1 MREYIKQL
9 KENESTKIA
18 GFVTKIRDTKYMTFL
33 MVKDI
38 TGEIQVSFSKEEQS
52 SLVEEALKCTVGS
65 VVSITGKMVKSEY
78 VKNGGCE
85 FIPDGIKIESI
96 AAASPIDEGAEI
108 DSRLDYRWVDLRSE
122 RNTLIFKIQSALVEA
137 MREFMYE
144 NHFTEIHT
152 PKMIA
157 AASESGSDV
166 FEIQYFDRKAY
177 LAQSPQFYKQMAMA
191 SGFDRIF
198 EVGPVFRA
206 EKSFTNRHS
215 TEFTGFDIEFS
226 YIDSYEDVMKME
238 EDLLTY
244 ALKKVEEKYG
254 KELAEVFEKPLTV
267 PTKAFPR
274 VKLADLY
281 DEIEKRYGYT
291 VAESEK
297 TDLTSEAEKLGCRYA
312 MEEFGSEFLFVTDFK
327 PDKRAFYH
335 MRDENGMPLGYDLL
349 WRGVEITTGAQRE
362 HRYEVLKK
370 QAEEKGLGKD
380 VEFYLEFF
388 KYGCPPHGGFG
399 LGVDR
404 LTMLLLGLPSLKET
418 EFLFRGPNRLN
429 P

>member
-1 MREYIKQL
+1 MRTYINEL
-9 KENESTKIA
+9 KENEKTKIA
-18 GFVTKIRDTKYMTFL
+18 GFITKIRDTKYMVFL
-33 MVKDI
+33 ILKDV

-52 SLVEEALKCTVGS
+52 ALIEDALKCTVGS
-65 VVSITGKMVKSEY
+65 VVTIDGKMVLSEY
-78 VKNGGCE
+78 VKNGGKE
-85 FIPDGIKIESI
+85 FIPENLKIEAI
-96 AAASPIDEGAEI
+96 AAASPLDEGAEI
-108 DSRLDYRWVDLRSE
+108 DSRLDYRWVDLRSNK
-122 RNTLIFKIQSALVEA
+122 NTLIFRIQSALVEA
-137 MREFMYE
+137 MREYVYKE
-144 NHFTEIHT
+144 GFTEIHS

-166 FEIQYFDRKAY
+166 FELTYFDGKAY

-191 SGFDRIF
+191 AGFDRIF

-226 YIDSYEDVMKME
+226 YIDSYEDVMDME
-238 EDLLTY
+238 ENLLTY
-244 ALKKVEEKYG
+244 ALKKINEKYG
-254 KELAEVFEKPLTV
+254 KEIEEIFGKPVVV
-267 PTKAFPR
+267 PTKKFPR
-274 VKLADLY
+274 VKLKDLY

-291 VAESEK
+291 VPESEK
-297 TDLTSEAEKLGCRYA
+297 NDLTSEAEKLGCKFA
-312 MEEFGSEFLFVTDFK
+312 MEEYDSEFLFVTDFG
-327 PDKRAFYH
+327 PEKRAFYH
-335 MRDENGMPLGYDLL
+335 MRDENGTPLGYDLL

-362 HRYEVLKK
+362 HRYDILKR

-399 LGVDR
+399 LGIDR
-404 LTMLLLGLPSLKET
+404 LTMLLLNLPSLKET
-418 EFLFRGPNRLN
+418 EYIFRGPNRLT

>member
-1 MREYIKQL
+1 MRTYIAEL

-18 GFVTKIRDTKYMTFL
+18 GFVTKVRDTKYMVFL
-33 MVKDI
+33 MLKDV
-38 TGEIQVSFSKEEQS
+38 TGEIQVSFSKEENQN
-52 SLVEEALKCTVGS
+52 LIEDALKCTVGS
-65 VVSITGKMVKSEY
+65 VVSIEGKMVLSEY
-78 VKNGGCE
+78 VKNGGKE
-85 FIPDGIKIESI
+85 FLPEALKIESI
-96 AAASPIDEGAEI
+96 AAPSPIDDTAEI
-108 DSRLDYRWVDLRSE
+108 DSRLDYRWVDLRSNK
-122 RNTLIFKIQSALVEA
+122 NTLIFRIQSALVEA
-137 MREFMYE
+137 MRDFMYKE
-144 NHFTEIHT
+144 HFTEIHT

-166 FEIQYFDRKAY
+166 FEIKYFDGKAY

-191 SGFDRIF
+191 AGFDRIF

-215 TEFTGFDIEFS
+215 TEFTGFDLEFS
-226 YIDSYEDVMKME
+226 YIDSFEDVMVME
-238 EDLLTY
+238 ENLLTY
-244 ALKKVEEKYG
+244 ALKVVKEKYG
-254 KELAEVFEKPLTV
+254 KEIEEVFGKPVIV
-267 PTKAFPR
+267 PEGPFPR
-274 VKLADLY
+274 AKLADIY

-291 VAESEK
+291 VPESEK
-297 TDLTSEAEKLGCRYA
+297 TDLTSEAEKLACKYA

-335 MRDENGMPLGYDLL
+335 MRDESGNPLGYDLL

-362 HRYEVLKK
+362 HRYEILKR
-370 QAEEKGLGKD
+370 QAEEKGLSKD

-404 LTMLLLGLPSLKET
+404 LTMLLLNLPSLKET
-418 EFLFRGPNRLN
+418 EFLFRGPNRLA